1 MTPAEI
7 FAKHGLHNAADL
19 ARAAETAGLSYS
31 IAAALAEKESGGRNI
46 YGHDAGGVLS
56 TKRGPVTLEGIV
68 YPRGGDIPVTYENFT
83 QHFLPAVLG
92 GAVSNGVGP
101 LQITYP
107 GYFTQRPSYPWWD
120 PYMSAV
126 VGYTDFV
133 TYLKG
138 GQDVAAIEA
147 AGSRYNSGSYT
158 KAARTYGADLATLVA
173 KWDTWLKASTP
184 EGPMTDQQY
193 TKAMSTLGNVTPN
206 TRKKA
211 LAVLRHCQETL
222 GRAPGVLWGSGS
234 SSEHVSGRAIDFMV
248 TQHGMGVDTEM
259 GNVIAEFVLAHGL
272 DWGLGWVIWRQ
283 RIYPASGT
291 YLENP
296 KGGWR
301 TMEDRG
307 STTQNHMDHPHVYF
321 ETDTYSNGASV
332 VPDQENAVTPQQHE
346 QLMGELR
353 GINQRL
359 TYLHDLF
366 TPGEEKVKFDGQ
378 TFRQLRSI
386 EELVTALRDQST
398 GAASEDDAAHELEHD
413 AFQDEIRVLQEGLA
427 ALQVSFNDLLARRAA
442 TTTTQEN

>member
-138 GQDVAAIEA
+138 GQDAAAIEA

-158 KAARTYGADLATLVA
+158 KVARTYGADLATLVA

-184 EGPMTDQQY
+184 EEPMTDQQY

-222 GRAPGVLWGSGS
+222 GRAPGVLWGFGS

-296 KGGWR
+296 NGGWR

-321 ETDTYSNGASV
+321 ATDTYSNGASV
-332 VPDQENAVTPQQHE
+332 VPDPSKPALPANFPLPFPLPAGHYYGNIAGPERSHGGYYAAEQPAVKALQQALVIAGCVPGITNPASGWADGKYE
-346 QLMGELR
+346 QPTVDAAIRFQKKYRPNSTTRWGELWADDVDTLR
-353 GINQRL
+353 
-359 TYLHDLF
+359 HLF
-366 TPGEEKVKFDGQ
+366 
-378 TFRQLRSI
+378 
-386 EELVTALRDQST
+386 A
-398 GAASEDDAAHELEHD
+398 
-413 AFQDEIRVLQEGLA
+413 
-427 ALQVSFNDLLARRAA
+427 
-442 TTTTQEN
+442 